1 MFCKVFNSP
10 SLKRAKEAIKKRC
23 LHVSRQP
30 RFVRLGMLQA
40 MVPLLLEQPE
50 QREMIMLFLAA
61 YTFLL
66 RLPSEALC
74 MAVERADD
82 KRSSVF
88 KMHSDKVEL
97 WLPRRKN
104 KLQPSSQF
112 RPCWCKR
119 CPLTCPVHVLGAYM
133 NRFGHGAQPFRSISP
148 VKANSGL
155 KRLLA
160 LVGVDDASEFR
171 THDLRRGHAE
181 VRLLCHGMCAEWLSH
196 IWKDLRLNGA
206 TLAEILRAGDWR
218 SPAFLLYLNQSQ
230 LDLDRVAEAHDLMSS
245 DDEHD

>member
-30 RFVRLGMLQA
+30 RFVRLGMLQT
-40 MVPLLLEQPE
+40 MMPSLLEQPE
-50 QREMIMLFLAA
+50 HRELIMLFLAA

-82 KRSSVF
+82 RRSSVF
-88 KMHSDKVEL
+88 KMHADKVEL

-119 CPLTCPVHVLGAYM
+119 CPLTCPVHILGAYM
-133 NRFGHGAQPFRSISP
+133 TRFGHGAQPFRGISP

-155 KRLLA
+155 KQLLE

-181 VRLLCHGMCAEWLSH
+181 
-196 IWKDLRLNGA
+196 DLRLNGA

-230 LDLDRVAEAHDLMSS
+230 LDLDRVAEANDLMSS

>member
-1 MFCKVFNSP
+1 
-10 SLKRAKEAIKKRC
+10 
-23 LHVSRQP
+23 
-30 RFVRLGMLQA
+30 
-40 MVPLLLEQPE
+40 
-50 QREMIMLFLAA
+50 
-61 YTFLL
+61 
-66 RLPSEALC
+66 
-74 MAVERADD
+74 
-82 KRSSVF
+82 
-88 KMHSDKVEL
+88 
-97 WLPRRKN
+97 
-104 KLQPSSQF
+104 
-112 RPCWCKR
+112 
-119 CPLTCPVHVLGAYM
+119 M

-181 VRLLCHGMCAEWLSH
+181 
-196 IWKDLRLNGA
+196 DLRLNGA

-230 LDLDRVAEAHDLMSS
+230 LDLDRVAEANDLMSS